1 MKKALLIL
9 LSAWVL
15 KPADAEAQNIV
26 LGEKV
31 PELKAAGWIDDR
43 HPGPADVTYVE
54 FFHSSN
60 PACVL
65 SLKRLKALA
74 GKSDVPMRVIVVT
87 REDTA
92 RIDTAR
98 IAPMLRPHLSERV
111 SATIH
116 AERGF
121 SAFGVTY
128 VPFGVLIDA
137 RNRALWMGNSLQVN
151 EQLIEQATY

>member
-9 LSAWVL
+9 LSVWLL
-15 KPADAEAQNIV
+15 KPAGSQAQNIIP
-26 LGEKV
+26 GEKV
-31 PELKAAGWIDDR
+31 PELKAAGWIDNR
-43 HPGPADVTYVE
+43 QPAPAPITYVE

-60 PACVL
+60 PACIV
-65 SLKRLKALA
+65 SLKRLRKLA
-74 GKSDVPMRVIVVT
+74 DRPKPHMRVIIVT
-87 REDTA
+87 KE
-92 RIDTAR
+92 DTAR
-98 IAPMLRPHLSERV
+98 IAPLLRPYLSERV

-137 RNRALWMGNSLQVN
+137 RNRALWMGNSLQFN
-151 EQLIEQATY
+151 EKIIEQSIR

>member
-9 LSAWVL
+9 LSAWLL
-15 KPADAEAQNIV
+15 KPADSQAQNII

-31 PELKAAGWIDDR
+31 PELKAAGWIDNR
-43 HPGPADVTYVE
+43 PPQPAAVTYVE

-60 PACVL
+60 PACITSLERLRDL
-65 SLKRLKALA
+65 SARSKPA
-74 GKSDVPMRVIVVT
+74 MRVIVVT

-92 RIDTAR
+92 RI
-98 IAPMLRPHLSERV
+98 APMLRPFLSRRIT
-111 SATIH
+111 ATIH

-121 SAFGVTY
+121 AAYGVTY

-137 RNRALWMGNSLQVN
+137 RNRALWMGNSLQLN
-151 EQLIEQATY
+151 EKIIEQSTR

>member
-9 LSAWVL
+9 LAVCGLGLSLAR
-15 KPADAEAQNIV
+15 AQNII

-31 PELKAAGWIDDR
+31 PELKPAGWIDNR
-43 HPGPADVTYVE
+43 HPQPAPITYVE

-60 PACVL
+60 PACITSLERLRDL
-65 SLKRLKALA
+65 SARSKPA
-74 GKSDVPMRVIVVT
+74 MRVIVVT

-92 RIDTAR
+92 RI
-98 IAPMLRPHLSERV
+98 APMLRPFLSQRIT
-111 SATIH
+111 ATIH

-121 SAFGVTY
+121 AAYGVTY

-137 RNRALWMGNSLQVN
+137 RNRALWMGNSLQLN
-151 EQLIEQATY
+151 ERIIEQSTR

>member
-9 LSAWVL
+9 LSAWLL
-15 KPADAEAQNIV
+15 KPADSQAQNII

-31 PELKAAGWIDDR
+31 PELKAAGWIDNR
-43 HPGPADVTYVE
+43 PPQPAAVTSVE

-60 PACVL
+60 PACITP
-65 SLKRLKALA
+65 LKRLRELSARPKPQL
-74 GKSDVPMRVIVVT
+74 RVIVVT

-92 RIDTAR
+92 RI
-98 IAPMLRPHLSERV
+98 APLLRPYLSERV

-121 SAFGVTY
+121 SAFGVSY

-137 RNRALWMGNSLQVN
+137 RNRAIWMGNSLQFN
-151 EQLIEQATY
+151 EQIIEQSIH

>member
-9 LSAWVL
+9 LSAWIL
-15 KPADAEAQNIV
+15 APSDTEAQNIL

-31 PELKAAGWIDDR
+31 PELKAAGWIDNR
-43 HPGPADVTYVE
+43 HPAPATVTYLE

-60 PACVL
+60 PACL
-65 SLKRLKALA
+65 TSLKRLKELA
-74 GKSDVPMRVIVVT
+74 TRPKSPLRVIVVT

-92 RIDTAR
+92 RI
-98 IAPMLRPHLSERV
+98 APILRPYLSGRI

-137 RNRALWMGNSLQVN
+137 RNRALWMGNSLQFN
-151 EQLIEQATY
+151 EKLIEQATD

>member
-43 HPGPADVTYVE
+43 HPGPARVTYVE

-65 SLKRLKALA
+65 SLKRLKTLA
-74 GKSDVPMRVIVVT
+74 GKSDVPMRVIAVT

-92 RIDTAR
+92 RI
-98 IAPMLRPHLSERV
+98 APILRPYLSERV
-111 SATIH
+111 SATYH
-116 AERGF
+116 ADRGF
-121 SAFGVTY
+121 TAFGVTY